1 MLTVTPIGMDISE
14 EGFDRSKSVQLSDG
28 FELDVQVTAKTFE
41 LNNKADRPIIFIV
54 EIFKAD
60 LVDK

>member
-1 MLTVTPIGMDISE
+1 MVISE
-14 EGFDRSKSVQLSDG
+14 EGFDRTKSVQLPDG

-54 EIFKAD
+54 EICKAD
-60 LVDK
+60 LADK